1 MELSILSSYSLCY
14 SIINGGN
21 TGVLKHASNVQG
33 CAFAIEDA
41 FIKAGFPRGVFM
53 NLNVESKEVKTLI
66 ENKILP
72 RSR

>member
-1 MELSILSSYSLCY
+1 MHQMFKD
-14 SIINGGN
+14 
-21 TGVLKHASNVQG
+21 VLLQSRMLLLRQD
-33 CAFAIEDA
+33 FLEY
-41 FIKAGFPRGVFM
+41 M